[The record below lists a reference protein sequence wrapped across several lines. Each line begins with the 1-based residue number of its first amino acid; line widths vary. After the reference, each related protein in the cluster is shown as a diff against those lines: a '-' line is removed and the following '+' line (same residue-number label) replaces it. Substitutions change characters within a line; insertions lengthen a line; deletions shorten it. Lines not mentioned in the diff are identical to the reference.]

1 MSMCWYIC
9 LRLIFM
15 FQIIRN
21 KAKRQAYQQEYA
33 REKRAPGRQK
43 VSKVERAQ
51 LEDKHWHKSLLWRMV
66 GPRRFMELSPK
77 TAPPL
82 CVSRRI
88 LPADSFYILSFG
100 THTVVKGLQ
109 MRAYSALPTRGS
121 ST

>member
-1 MSMCWYIC
+1 MY
-9 LRLIFM
+9 
-15 FQIIRN
+15 QIIRN
-21 KAKRQAYQQEYA
+21 KAKRQAYQREYA
-33 REKRAPGRQK
+33 REKRAPGRRK

-66 GPRRFMELSPK
+66 GPRRFMELSQK
-77 TAPPL
+77 TAPPP

-88 LPADSFYILSFG
+88 LPADSLYILSFG

-121 ST
+121 LT